1 MENMIL
7 LVDNHHGIYSYFL
20 AYQTLSNEI
29 KEQINVKLS
38 IEDINILNQN
48 IDLIYGTEFDLEEL
62 SYAFN
67 ALCSIPIQIN
77 AKTYFVNEIEGD
89 IWLVNDKYQLE
100 EF

>member
-38 IEDINILNQN
+38 I
-48 IDLIYGTEFDLEEL
+48 
-62 SYAFN
+62 
-67 ALCSIPIQIN
+67 
-77 AKTYFVNEIEGD
+77 
-89 IWLVNDKYQLE
+89 
-100 EF
+100 